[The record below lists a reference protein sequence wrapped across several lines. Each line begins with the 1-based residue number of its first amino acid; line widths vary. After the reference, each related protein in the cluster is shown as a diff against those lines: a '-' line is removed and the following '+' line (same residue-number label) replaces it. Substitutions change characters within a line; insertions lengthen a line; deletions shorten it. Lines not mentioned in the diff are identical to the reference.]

1 MSETRRVSISSPVVI
16 GRALR
21 STSDR
26 PSLLTNL
33 YLANNHISKFHAVV
47 YKENDAVYVKDTDST
62 FGTILNNVLIGPQ
75 EPHLLKHGDTLGLVV
90 NRTAAVVRSWR
101 EKTLLPTNIP
111 LRKLLNPWVHLQ
123 FDVGLSEDV
132 LTLTPK
138 NKLADEA
145 CLVVESG
152 EAAEVTRTPEYEDGH
167 GDVVSEDE
175 PPEEVKFVKEV
186 VEREEPEAQ
195 AEKVEARE
203 DADSEAGEDAD
214 SEAESEVKSA
224 ADPEPELEVVELEDE
239 STAKPEETLEPDVI
253 EAVVDEPEPEPKA
266 EAEAEPYEY
275 YDGSSNDDITLDEA
289 SSDAEGCEDF
299 SECCATGKGS
309 EIRLVNG
316 EWECVEDS
324 DEDLAVM
331 FGWND
336 ISLSEV
342 ESDYEP
348 MSDQGEPDTSLSDA
362 AEPCCGV
369 KRSFDVMTETDPVPA
384 TALETPIPERP
395 LKKATYT
402 VLKEVGKGALY
413 VVGTVVALIAY
424 GRSLENQ

>member
-1 MSETRRVSISSPVVI
+1 MSETRSVSISSPVVI

-47 YKENDAVYVKDTDST
+47 YKEDDAIYVKDTDST

-145 CLVVESG
+145 CLVDESG
-152 EAAEVTRTPEYEDGH
+152 EAAEVTRTPEYEEAH

-186 VEREEPEAQ
+186 VVREEEPEAQ
-195 AEKVEARE
+195 AEKV
-203 DADSEAGEDAD
+203 EAGEDAD
-214 SEAESEVKSA
+214 SEAESEVKAA
-224 ADPEPELEVVELEDE
+224 ADPEPQLEVVEVEIE
-239 STAKPEETLEPDVI
+239 STAKPEETVEPDVI
-253 EAVVDEPEPEPKA
+253 EAVVDEPQPEPKA

-275 YDGSSNDDITLDEA
+275 YDGSSNDDATLDEA
-289 SSDAEGCEDF
+289 SSDAEGCEDC
-299 SECCATGKGS
+299 SECCTIGKAS

-342 ESDYEP
+342 ESDNEP

-369 KRSFDVMTETDPVPA
+369 KRSYDVMTETDPVPA